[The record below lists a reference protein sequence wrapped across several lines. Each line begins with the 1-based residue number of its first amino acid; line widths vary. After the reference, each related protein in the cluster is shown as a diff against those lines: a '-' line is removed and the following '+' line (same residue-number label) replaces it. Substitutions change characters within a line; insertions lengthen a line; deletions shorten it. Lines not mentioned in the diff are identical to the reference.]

1 MSLTFLDFA
10 IMAVSLFHCSNGEMF
25 GSLDDV
31 KYYPMA
37 RLKHL
42 IMVWNVANTEYL
54 GHLYF
59 DENEVIRNYPAAF
72 DDESNPDIR
81 GNFLIKGGED
91 NNRFDIS
98 LKVGERECKF
108 EETKIHV
115 FKKEL
120 ISQQRVSYIL

>member
-1 MSLTFLDFA
+1 
-10 IMAVSLFHCSNGEMF
+10 MAVSLFHGSNGEMF

-81 GNFLIKGGED
+81 GKFLIKVGED
-91 NNRFDIS
+91 NKS
-98 LKVGERECKF
+98 ALKLARGNVNLRKQKF
-108 EETKIHV
+108 MCLK
-115 FKKEL
+115 
-120 ISQQRVSYIL
+120 RN